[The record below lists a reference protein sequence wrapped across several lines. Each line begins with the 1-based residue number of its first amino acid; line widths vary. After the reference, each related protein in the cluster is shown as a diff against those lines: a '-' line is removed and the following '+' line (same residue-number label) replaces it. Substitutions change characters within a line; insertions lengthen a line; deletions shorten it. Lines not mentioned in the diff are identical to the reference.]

1 MRPGWIA
8 ALLALAGCELA
19 GGIDQ
24 KVHRLPG
31 GTGEGGAAGQ
41 GVVVVEPPGRRPPAR
56 PSGKVA
62 PQDGRMLTF
71 AARRIRFGKHNPDGT
86 KNPEAWRRIGFDIDG
101 QNTTAETL
109 ASGSSGKKHCLRAK
123 EETAISTFEDGEE
136 GRDNVFGSKIAPLL
150 GSLASSAQGLE
161 NDISEDITL
170 GSSPT
175 LLVVLDD
182 VNDGPDDPYVT
193 ASVYAS
199 AAVPGQPTRNWDG
212 NDVFQVAPA
221 SILANSISSPRS
233 IYVSGYLRGN
243 TYVSGSLHAAGSS
256 PPIYLPIAADTELLV
271 FNVSSSTLVIEL
283 DEDHTLVQRAT
294 LSAVLTPQNLE
305 APMKQLI
312 DRYLCANEVVQKFAY
327 QQLAT
332 LHELPDLF
340 LGGASFQDDSG
351 TRPCDALSVAIELE
365 LVPIL
370 PLTTVFKGQPL
381 PYPCPASPL
390 RCVDPL
396 FFRPP
401 IEALR
406 ATNRRPGGR
415 STHRPREPERA
426 QPAGRAPTAVPSPAS
441 FSLGIPRIRRI
452 LRGWHC
458 SRIRWGDGASRR
470 SWP

>member
-1 MRPGWIA
+1 
-8 ALLALAGCELA
+8 
-19 GGIDQ
+19 
-24 KVHRLPG
+24 
-31 GTGEGGAAGQ
+31 
-41 GVVVVEPPGRRPPAR
+41 
-56 PSGKVA
+56 
-62 PQDGRMLTF
+62 MLTF
-71 AARRIRFGKHNPDGT
+71 AARRFRFGKHNPDGT
-86 KNPEAWRRIGFDIDG
+86 KNPDAWRRIGFDLDG

-109 ASGSSGKKHCLRAK
+109 ASGSPGKRHCLRAK
-123 EETAISTFEDGEE
+123 EDAPLSVFEDGEE

-193 ASVYAS
+193 ASVYAA

-212 NDVFQVAPA
+212 NDVFQVTPA

-283 DEDHTLVQRAT
+283 DEEHALVKRAT
-294 LSAVLTPQNLE
+294 LSAVITPDNLE
-305 APMKQLI
+305 APMTQLI
-312 DRYLCANEVVQKFAY
+312 DRYLCASEVVQKFAY

-332 LHELPDLF
+332 LRELPDLF
-340 LGGASFQDDSG
+340 LEGASFQDGSG
-351 TRPCDALSVAIELE
+351 TRPCDALSMAIELD

-381 PYPCPASPL
+381 PYPCPAPPDL
-390 RCVDPL
+390 RRVDATLSVRGEGSVIPRRRSTWARPAL
-396 FFRPP
+396 SIGRPP
-401 IEALR
+401 R
-406 ATNRRPGGR
+406 
-415 STHRPREPERA
+415 
-426 QPAGRAPTAVPSPAS
+426 
-441 FSLGIPRIRRI
+441 
-452 LRGWHC
+452 
-458 SRIRWGDGASRR
+458 
-470 SWP
+470 